1 MEIIEN
7 KEFNQF
13 IEKYK
18 QLDLKDKQ
26 TNIISL
32 LKEDILVLQKI
43 LTDNDKEKSYKILYN
58 REILDVNNETYT
70 EDDFS
75 EAVIVYLYA
84 MRELLAELIEKG
96 GF

>member
-7 KEFNQF
+7 KDFNEY

-18 QLDLKDKQ
+18 QLNLKDKQ
-26 TNIISL
+26 KNIINL
-32 LKEDILVLQKI
+32 LKEDIIILQKV
-43 LTDNDKEKSYKILYN
+43 LSNNNKENDYKMLYN
-58 REILDVNNETYT
+58 REILDVNNENYT

-75 EAVIVYLYA
+75 EAVIVYLYDI
-84 MRELLAELIEKG
+84 RELVAELIEKG

>member
-26 TNIISL
+26 KNIISL

-84 MRELLAELIEKG
+84 MRELML
-96 GF
+96 

>member
-7 KEFNQF
+7 KDFNEY

-18 QLDLKDKQ
+18 QLNLKDKQ
-26 TNIISL
+26 KNIINL
-32 LKEDILVLQKI
+32 LKEDIIILQKV
-43 LTDNDKEKSYKILYN
+43 LSNNNKENDYKMLYN
-58 REILDVNNETYT
+58 REILDVNNENYT

-84 MRELLAELIEKG
+84 IRELVAELIEKG

>member
-18 QLDLKDKQ
+18 QLNLKDKQ
-26 TNIISL
+26 KSIINL
-32 LKEDILVLQKI
+32 LKENILVLQNV
-43 LTDNDKEKSYKILYN
+43 LTNNNREKSYKILYN
-58 REILDVNNETYT
+58 REILDINNENYT

-84 MRELLAELIEKG
+84 MRELIAELIEKG

>member
-7 KEFNQF
+7 KDFNEY

-18 QLDLKDKQ
+18 QLNLKDKQ
-26 TNIISL
+26 KSIINL
-32 LKEDILVLQKI
+32 LKEDIIILQKV
-43 LTDNDKEKSYKILYN
+43 LSNNNKENDYKMLYN
-58 REILDVNNETYT
+58 REILDVNNENYT

-84 MRELLAELIEKG
+84 IRELVAELIEKG